1 MNRLSI
7 YAMIFGTLGI
17 FFFILSGIP
26 VGWNR
31 GAAVPG
37 GPPPLTALQVSL
49 FYIFCGAGLLC
60 FIISIVQGAA
70 GFKNKT
76 GSRFLRYSGLLF
88 IPIIIIGSV
97 FFGLLIA
104 MSL

>member
-49 FYIFCGAGLLC
+49 FYIFFVVQVC
-60 FIISIVQGAA
+60 FV
-70 GFKNKT
+70 
-76 GSRFLRYSGLLF
+76 L
-88 IPIIIIGSV
+88 
-97 FFGLLIA
+97 
-104 MSL
+104 SLALSKELQVLKIKQEADS